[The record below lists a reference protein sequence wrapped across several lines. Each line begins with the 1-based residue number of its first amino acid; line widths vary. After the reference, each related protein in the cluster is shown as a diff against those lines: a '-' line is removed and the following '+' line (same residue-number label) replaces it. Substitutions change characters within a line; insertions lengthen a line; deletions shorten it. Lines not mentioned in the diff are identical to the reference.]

1 MSDNFIPLN
10 QSTPVQSRWQQDRN
24 QQQRFNNRQPN
35 GNIHNQ
41 HNNFRNSSR
50 SSHESNTSNNSY
62 GQARINIDEYL
73 HPAMMQDPWANL
85 RNING
90 NIRLPRG

>member
-24 QQQRFNNRQPN
+24 QQQQRFNNRQPH
-35 GNIHNQ
+35 GQIHNQ
-41 HNNFRNSSR
+41 HNNWRNSSR
-50 SSHESNTSNNSY
+50 SSYESNSSNNSY
-62 GQARINIDEYL
+62 GQERSNIDAYL
-73 HPAMMQDPWANL
+73 HPSMMQDPWADL

-90 NIRLPRG
+90 NM